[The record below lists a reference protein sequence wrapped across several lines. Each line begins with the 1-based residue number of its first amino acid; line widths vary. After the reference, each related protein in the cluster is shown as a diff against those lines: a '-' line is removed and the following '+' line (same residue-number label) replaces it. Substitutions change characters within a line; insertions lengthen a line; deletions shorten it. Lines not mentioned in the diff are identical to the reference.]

1 MPPNTNQ
8 VRFTNV
14 FKFLCNILSGC
25 RDTHE
30 ELKNKTFWKL
40 DIRLKYTRTW
50 KFFGK
55 LWKSQNTQ
63 HTHTNW
69 DEFDRKKCWLST
81 MLYDA
86 SFKSRTWTQRRWV
99 ETPNALG
106 SNTIWCENACA
117 RSIRLCEEITRLIRK
132 NKLVS
137 DDSCRVLGMR
147 KKIYIVK

>member
-50 KFFGK
+50 KFFVK

-63 HTHTNW
+63 HTHQLRRIRSEKSV
-69 DEFDRKKCWLST
+69 DGRRCYT
-81 MLYDA
+81 MRRLKAERGRSVDGL
-86 SFKSRTWTQRRWV
+86 KHRTHLDPIRSGVRTR
-99 ETPNALG
+99 
-106 SNTIWCENACA
+106 A

-137 DDSCRVLGMR
+137 EDSCRVLGMR